1 MPKSSRSA
9 RQRSSSKSARSP
21 ITTRKISG
29 NTIWLVVALV
39 IFAFATV
46 AFIWLQK
53 RSPSASS
60 LPADINITQ
69 AYELYQSGVYFL
81 DVRTPEEWQD
91 YHIPNSTL
99 IPLDELPKRIS
110 EVPQGQRIV
119 VVCRSGNRSQ
129 EGRDILRRAGF
140 MQVSSMTG
148 GLLDWRA
155 AGYPIVNGQ

>member
-1 MPKSSRSA
+1 MSKSSRSA
-9 RQRSSSKSARSP
+9 KQRSSSKVSRQSV
-21 ITTRKISG
+21 TTYKTSS
-29 NTIWLVVALV
+29 NTIWLVVALI
-39 IFAFATV
+39 IFAFAIA
-46 AFIWLQK
+46 AFILLQNQ
-53 RSPSASS
+53 SSSASS
-60 LPADINITQ
+60 LPAEIDTAQ
-69 AYELYQSGVYFL
+69 AYDLYQSGAYFL

-91 YHIPNSTL
+91 FHIPNTTL

-140 MQVSSMTG
+140 EQVSSMAG

-155 AGYPIVNGQ
+155 AGYPVVNGP